1 MTTTDPIAP
10 PPPPPAPPGPTPPVP
25 PTAFNAGL
33 MIVGLLISLP
43 VGAILNIIAGLAG
56 SSTNSK
62 PLAFLIGVIPG
73 LVFIGISQLVRRNKG
88 LSTGLLIGGCIVAL
102 IGGAC
107 GAAITPL
114 NIGR

>member
-1 MTTTDPIAP
+1 MMTTDPIAP
-10 PPPPPAPPGPTPPVP
+10 PPPAPPEPPGPPAP
-25 PTAFNAGL
+25 PTAFNPGL

-43 VGAILNIIAGLAG
+43 VGGILNIIAGLAG

-62 PLAFLIGVIPG
+62 PLAFLIGIIPG
-73 LVFIGISQLVRRNKG
+73 LLFVGISQLVRRNKG
-88 LSTGLLIGGCIVAL
+88 LSTGFLIGGCIVAL

-107 GAAITPL
+107 GVAVTPL

>member
-10 PPPPPAPPGPTPPVP
+10 PPSPPEPPGPPAPPQ
-25 PTAFNAGL
+25 AFNPGL
-33 MIVGLLISLP
+33 LIVGLIISLP
-43 VGAILNIIAGLAG
+43 VGAIGNLVAGLAG

-62 PLAFLIGVIPG
+62 PLAFLIGIIPG

-88 LSTGLLIGGCIVAL
+88 LSTGFLIGGCIVAL